1 MTRLLLVDTDVL
13 IDYFRGQPNAV
24 GYIEGLTT
32 PFLISAVTVA
42 ELYSGV
48 REGEERKAL
57 DAFVEAFGAVA
68 VDEEIA
74 AKGGLHRRDYR
85 KSHDM
90 ALPDALIAATAEV
103 KGATLVTLN
112 DKHFP
117 MLRNV
122 VVPYVKS

>member
-1 MTRLLLVDTDVL
+1 MTKLLLVDTDVL
-13 IDYFRGQPNAV
+13 IDYFREQPQAV
-24 GYIEGLTT
+24 GYIEGLTI
-32 PFLISAVTVA
+32 PFLISAVTIA

-57 DAFVEAFGAVA
+57 DVFITTFGAVA

-85 KSHDM
+85 KSHNI

-103 KGATLVTLN
+103 TGATLVTLN
-112 DKHFP
+112 NKHFP
-117 MLRNV
+117 MLKNV
-122 VVPYVKS
+122 IVPYVKS

>member
-1 MTRLLLVDTDVL
+1 MTKLLLVDTDVL
-13 IDYFRGQPNAV
+13 IDYFRGQPHAV

-57 DAFVEAFGAVA
+57 DAFVAAFGAVP

-74 AKGGLHRRDYR
+74 AKGGLYRRDYR
-85 KSHDM
+85 KSHDL

-112 DKHFP
+112 NKHFP
-117 MLRNV
+117 MLKNV